1 MVISIIHLILPILI
15 FSTISWLTK
24 LRSPQAMPHLMAPD
38 CPEGPPP
45 ATIASTSTELVMF
58 VKIKG
63 NNSWNET
70 KLWSMDSEICWHA
83 SKIIFKKKKQYMDH
97 NIC

>member
-1 MVISIIHLILPILI
+1 MLLASIKKMVISIIHLILPILI
-15 FSTISWLTK
+15 LSTMSWLTK

-45 ATIASTSTELVMF
+45 ATVASTSTELVMF

-63 NNSWNET
+63 NNN
-70 KLWSMDSEICWHA
+70 
-83 SKIIFKKKKQYMDH
+83 
-97 NIC
+97 